1 MTGIIWTQAV
11 ADILNVI
18 VSYVIY
24 FRVLK
29 EIK

>member
-1 MTGIIWTQAV
+1 MTGIIWTHAV

>member
-1 MTGIIWTQAV
+1 MAGIIWTQAV
-11 ADILNVI
+11 AGILNVI

>member
-11 ADILNVI
+11 ANILNVI